1 MIDVALIGCGFIG
14 SRHAQAIEA
23 NAGLRLV
30 AVSDRDAAAAA
41 AVAEASATAEVVDA
55 YEDAIDEAA
64 AVVVATPEV
73 AHAEQAAA
81 TLARD
86 RHLILEKPLTVET
99 ARAWDLVDDAAKRD
113 VIAGTSFVLR
123 YEDAHRE
130 LYDAVSSGRFGE
142 QIALRALRA
151 ITRSESERVGPRG
164 HPLYYMSIHDIDAV
178 RWLAQAE
185 VVSVVALERRG
196 ELASADVPDAMHAL
210 LEFDDGTI
218 ATVTGHGVLPDAAS
232 SAIVAQLEL
241 VGSDGVATLETPGGI
256 SEQITDSGMRH
267 PDLRHWP
274 TIGGELRGA
283 VRAQMDAFR
292 RAIATGTPMT
302 ATLEDGAVAQT
313 IADAIRRSAADGTPE
328 SVSQPGR

>member
-23 NAGLRLV
+23 DAGLRLV
-30 AVSDRDAAAAA
+30 AVTDRDTAAAR
-41 AVAEASATAEVVDA
+41 AVAEMSDSAEVIDA
-55 YEDAIDEAA
+55 HEDAIDEAA
-64 AVVVATPEV
+64 AVIVATPEA

-81 TLARD
+81 VLARD

-99 ARAWDLVDDAAKRD
+99 EQAWELVAEAAQRD

-130 LYDAVSSGRFGE
+130 LYDAVATGRFGE

-151 ITRSESERVGPRG
+151 ITRGESERVGPRG

-196 ELASADVPDAMHAL
+196 ELVDADVPDAMHAL
-210 LEFDDGTI
+210 LEFEDGTI
-218 ATVTGHGVLPDAAS
+218 ATVTGHGVLPDAGPS
-232 SAIVAQLEL
+232 NIVAQLEL
-241 VGSDGVATLETPGGI
+241 IGSDGVATLETPGRV
-256 SEQITDSGMRH
+256 SAQITSDGLRH

-283 VRAQMDAFR
+283 VRAQVAAFR
-292 RAIATGTPMT
+292 RAITAGEPMT
-302 ATLEDGAVAQT
+302 ATLEDGAIAQT
-313 IADAIRRSAADGTPE
+313 IADAIRRSAATGTPE
-328 SVSQPGR
+328 SVSRPDA